1 MATLICMCRM
11 EGVGVVSHRKNGECD
26 MWVEWREKNGGK
38 RMAWKERVEKMGLE
52 EMGPKRVLE
61 SHGMSCSLKKTC
73 QHRMST
79 FV

>member
-1 MATLICMCRM
+1 MT
-11 EGVGVVSHRKNGECD
+11 GK
-26 MWVEWREKNGGK
+26 EWREKNGLEGN
-38 RMAWKERVEKMGLE
+38 RSKESVERKWAEKNGVEKMGLE